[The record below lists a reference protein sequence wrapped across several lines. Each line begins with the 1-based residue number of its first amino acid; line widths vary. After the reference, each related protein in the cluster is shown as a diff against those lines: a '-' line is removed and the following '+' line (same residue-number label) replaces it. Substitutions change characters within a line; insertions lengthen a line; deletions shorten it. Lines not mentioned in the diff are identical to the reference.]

1 MNNKRKKVLFIYE
14 GVKAEENLL
23 NNMIKIFFASKVD
36 VSILSCPADG
46 NIYMLWT
53 RLKKDEFETNVV
65 DVLKEMSSIARERLN
80 NLKAS
85 DFSEIY
91 LFFDYDGH
99 NDNIPKEYLRR
110 DILGEM
116 LETFNN
122 ETELGK
128 LYVSYPMIESIKEI
142 DAKAKEYKNLYL
154 SLDEISKYKQS
165 FFSQSDYNDYNCID
179 EEHWLIACHASQKR
193 ASILVKCNSL
203 CTYDYFIHNL
213 NQQNIYLCQ
222 KQNYINNGHLLCI
235 LNSVPLFLIE
245 YYQEDFWNRVTA
257 VEERKDFT

>member
-1 MNNKRKKVLFIYE
+1 MDNKKKKILFIYE
-14 GVKAEENLL
+14 GVKAEEALLTNLVRV
-23 NNMIKIFFASKVD
+23 FFSSAAD
-36 VSILSCPADG
+36 ISILNCPADG

-65 DVLKEMSSIARERLN
+65 DVLKEMSVIAKARLEDFR
-80 NLKAS
+80 AS

-99 NDNIPKEYLRR
+99 NDNIPKEYANR

-142 DAKAKEYKNLYL
+142 DTVTRDYRNLYIP
-154 SLDEISKYKQS
+154 LDEVARYKQS
-165 FFSQSDYNDYNCID
+165 FSVDSAFAHYNCMN
-179 EEHWLIACHASQKR
+179 EELWLTACAASQKR
-193 ASILVKCNSL
+193 ASMLAIFRSS
-203 CTYDYFIHNL
+203 CTYEYFIHDL
-213 NQQNIYLCQ
+213 NQERLYFYQ

-235 LNSVPLFLIE
+235 LNSVPLFLLE
-245 YYQEDFWNRVTA
+245 YYEEDFWCRAVDGRVKC
-257 VEERKDFT
+257 E